1 MSMKQLLSKR
11 GMANVKDMPMLVH
24 AHWMTLDDS
33 FDSKTNPKGYI
44 NLGTAENHLIDSM
57 VLDLL
62 TRIQSQMR
70 LEAEHIHYEL
80 FHGSKALREAI
91 ACYWQNILLGT
102 ELKRKL
108 EPENIVVGCGCSL
121 ALEMIAI
128 ALCDPGQVILIP
140 RPFYPGFVHDIQ
152 SRAGV
157 IPVGVNCGTE
167 MSKTAF
173 EAALAEQK
181 RLGKNVRAVL
191 FSSPNNPSG
200 HVYSV
205 EAINNVLAF
214 CMENDLDVIS
224 DEIYSQTIYD
234 PSAEW
239 VSTLKLVPDDYKHRV
254 HITGGFAKDF
264 ALSGFRVGFCHSYN
278 PYVVK
283 CMQELSYFS
292 CVSSHTQA
300 LLVEL
305 LRSPELPELIKTSR
319 KQLWATYHKVTDIL
333 HRVGIKTEPA
343 QGGIFLMADLRPFL
357 KTPTL
362 EAEDELWQ
370 YVFKELKINI
380 SPGRLFEAVEPGLF
394 RLCFA
399 QEDEFINELEPRFRR
414 LSEK

>member
-1 MSMKQLLSKR
+1 MSMKQLLSRR

-24 AHWMTLDDS
+24 AHWKTLDDP
-33 FDSKTNPKGYI
+33 FDPKTNPKGYI
-44 NLGTAENHLIDSM
+44 NLGTAENHLMDSM

-62 TRIQSQMR
+62 GRIQSQMR
-70 LEAEHIHYEL
+70 LKPEHIHYEL
-80 FHGSKALREAI
+80 FYGSKALRESI
-91 ACYWQNILLGT
+91 AHYWQNILLSA
-102 ELKRKL
+102 ESQRKL
-108 EPENIVVGCGCSL
+108 EPENIVVACGCSL

-128 ALCDPGQVILIP
+128 ALCDPGDVILIP

-157 IPVGVNCGTE
+157 IPVGVPCGTE

-173 EAALAEQK
+173 ETALAEQK
-181 RLGKNVRAVL
+181 RLGRTVRAVL

-205 EAINNVLAF
+205 EAIQNVLDF
-214 CMENDLDVIS
+214 CMENDLDVVS

-234 PSAEW
+234 PSVEW
-239 VSTLKLVPDDYKHRV
+239 VSTLKVVPDHYKHRV

-278 PYVVK
+278 PYAVK

-300 LLVEL
+300 LLVDL
-305 LRSPELPELIKTSR
+305 LQSPDLPELIKTSR
-319 KQLWATYHKVTDIL
+319 KQLWSTYQKVTDIL

-343 QGGIFLMADLRPFL
+343 QGGIFLMADLSPFL
-357 KTPTL
+357 KAPTL
-362 EAEDELWQ
+362 EAENALWQ
-370 YVFKELKINI
+370 HIFKELKINI
-380 SPGRLFEAVEPGLF
+380 SPGKLFEADKPGLF

-399 QEDEFINELEPRFRR
+399 QEDVFIEELEPRFLK
-414 LSEK
+414 LSGK